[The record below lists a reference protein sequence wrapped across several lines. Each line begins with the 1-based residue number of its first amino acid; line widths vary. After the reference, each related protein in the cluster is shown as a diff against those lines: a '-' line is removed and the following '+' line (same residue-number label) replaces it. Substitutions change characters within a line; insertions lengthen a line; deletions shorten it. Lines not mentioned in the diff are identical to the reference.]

1 MESKKVNVLLVTG
14 FLGSGKTTVMKN
26 LIELAKQTPELNI
39 GVVINEFGKINVDAQ
54 TINDKS
60 IEITEINNG
69 SIFCK
74 CLEGTFVDSILA
86 LKGHNLDYLFIE
98 SSGLSDP
105 SNMQSIMMHVNKFSD
120 NSFYYAGT
128 ICVVDAKYFLKLSK
142 SLVTIQR
149 QIASCNLCLVNKI
162 DLAQDSVVESVTK
175 EISVI
180 NPFATVHLTTFGNL
194 PAKLFEKLNPDVFS
208 KDMPSLNT
216 AQNRPDVVL
225 LTTAHILPSNFVSDF
240 INAFNSK
247 ILRLKGFVRYEDGV
261 YHIEAVG
268 EECLTEK
275 LDLGRTLSE
284 LVVIPFPGIAIREE
298 ITAYLKGHIDWQCE
312 VI

>member
-1 MESKKVNVLLVTG
+1 MDSKKVNVLLVTG

-26 LIELAKQTPELNI
+26 LIELARQTPELNI

-54 TINDKS
+54 TINDVS
-60 IEITEINNG
+60 IDVTEINNG

-74 CLEGTFVDSILA
+74 CLEGTFVDCILA
-86 LKGHNLDYLFIE
+86 LKDRNLDYLFIE

-105 SNMQSIMMHVNKFSD
+105 SNMQSIMMHVNKFSKD
-120 NSFYYAGT
+120 SFKYAGT

-149 QIASCNLCLVNKI
+149 QIASCNFCLVNKI
-162 DLAQDSVVESVTK
+162 DLADDNVIESVTK
-175 EISVI
+175 EINTI
-180 NPFATVHLTTFGNL
+180 NPFAKVHLTTFGRLPDNL
-194 PAKLFEKLNPDVFS
+194 FLKLDPDEFS

-225 LTTAHILPSNFVSDF
+225 LTTEHILPPSFIRDF
-240 INAFNSK
+240 IATFKSK
-247 ILRLKGFVRYEDGV
+247 ILRLKGFVRYDDGV

-268 EECLTEK
+268 DECISEK
-275 LDLGRTLSE
+275 LDIGRKISE
-284 LVVIPFPGIAIREE
+284 LVVIPFPGILIRDD
-298 ITAYLKGHIDWQCE
+298 INSYLKDHVEWKCE
-312 VI
+312 II